1 VVLDNLHKGF
11 TAVSMDES
19 FFFFDSLVKRVWI
32 HKDSRPVVTI
42 TGSHRNL
49 SMFGAISLKGK
60 QIFRMFERF
69 NEDTFYEFLKQ
80 IHYKFPKCYLFL
92 DKAPQ
97 HYRSRKIRK
106 YFEEH
111 KATLIPVFLPTAS
124 PEFMVLEECWNLSKD
139 DLLVLTYYKSF
150 TEFRK
155 RLGQYFRTKHFNLNM
170 RNYLTRNVSGDL
182 S

>member
-1 VVLDNLHKGF
+1 MVLDNLPKGF
-11 TAVSMDES
+11 TAVSVDES

-32 HKDSRPVVTI
+32 YKDSRPIVTI

-49 SMFGAISLKGK
+49 SMFGAVSLQGK
-60 QIFRMFERF
+60 QLFRQYNRF

-97 HYRSRKIRK
+97 HYRSRKVRK

-111 KATLIPVFLPTAS
+111 RDSLMPFYLPTAS
-124 PEFMVLEECWNLSKD
+124 PEFMVLEECWNISKN

-150 TEFRK
+150 TEFRI
-155 RLGQYFRTKHFNLNM
+155 RLGKYFRTKRFNLSM
-170 RNYLTRNVSGDL
+170 RNYLTRDVS
-182 S
+182 